1 MTFLELRPRP
11 IEGPTRRLLAGF
23 NDRIQDQR
31 GVIEVLISFYRA
43 VDVYALK
50 EIPPEMNTLNV
61 EVPP

>member
-1 MTFLELRPRP
+1 
-11 IEGPTRRLLAGF
+11 LLAGF